1 MHDRRPSLEQL
12 ERALAINAYLV
23 VRYGERY
30 AHTLERLEREVEN
43 ARRNGAVARARR
55 ILEYYKDGA
64 TAPKALLT
72 KGDPRRIRSSSA
84 P

>member
-1 MHDRRPSLEQL
+1 MSRPSLERL

-30 AHTLERLEREVEN
+30 AHTLERLEREVEE
-43 ARRNGAVARARR
+43 ARRNGVIDRARR
-55 ILEYYKDGA
+55 ILEDYKATGA
-64 TAPKALLT
+64 RKA
-72 KGDPRRIRSSSA
+72 IRSSQ